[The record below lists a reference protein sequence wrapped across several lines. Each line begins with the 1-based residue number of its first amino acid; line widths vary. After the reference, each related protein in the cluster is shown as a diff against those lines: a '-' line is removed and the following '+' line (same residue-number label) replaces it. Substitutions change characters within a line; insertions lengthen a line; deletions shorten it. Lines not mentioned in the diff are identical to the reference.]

1 MWPHCPTE
9 GLGVLGAPALTA
21 EQGVLEVAPSTGKVD
36 EGKQHSKEQHSCQQQ
51 WVAVGQEGGVRQGG
65 APCPPCASFPPSSSL
80 IIQLRGN
87 EKTDGADLSEECKE
101 VVGKSVPSS
110 VLPSQGNLI
119 SGGGY
124 GSAPATSAS
133 RAAQLKALWRFSPQ
147 PLTPAPK
154 RRNRSAA
161 HCAQRHRRVPTAH
174 PVGNCR
180 HSPRDPRPVC
190 FVPGRGTG
198 MGWGG
203 YGMGVTAP
211 LSGAGVVLITP
222 PPAHSEHPKPTDT
235 HGKKKSTAKQSNDL
249 TVRA

>member
-1 MWPHCPTE
+1 MSPVCLISPIQFADYTM
-9 GLGVLGAPALTA
+9 
-21 EQGVLEVAPSTGKVD
+21 K
-36 EGKQHSKEQHSCQQQ
+36 
-51 WVAVGQEGGVRQGG
+51 GQRE
-65 APCPPCASFPPSSSL
+65 
-80 IIQLRGN
+80 
-87 EKTDGADLSEECKE
+87 EKTDGADLSEKCKE

-249 TVRA
+249 TVSA